1 MRKAMTVILWL
12 GLTACLIL
20 VISLS
25 GQKRALEREGM
36 DQARKNEALQTLY
49 DQMKDEWTE
58 KEAALT
64 RENASLLRDTKALTM
79 EKDALTSAL
88 CAARQETQAQRQTA
102 DALTAERETASGRLA
117 EVLEMLLAP
126 LPDLS
131 APAEQGQAPIARQRH
146 APLSPDQAVP
156 VAFGE

>member
-36 DQARKNEALQTLY
+36 DQARKNEELQTLY
-49 DQMKDEWTE
+49 EQMKDEWTE

-64 RENASLLRDTKALTM
+64 VLRECKEFFGKERALAQNERADSKPRIKAEVPSFGELRP
-79 EKDALTSAL
+79 
-88 CAARQETQAQRQTA
+88 
-102 DALTAERETASGRLA
+102 EREKRFTAPEQ
-117 EVLEMLLAP
+117 EV
-126 LPDLS
+126 
-131 APAEQGQAPIARQRH
+131 
-146 APLSPDQAVP
+146 PLSHQ
-156 VAFGE
+156 GW